1 MTVFVPVVAE
11 VVLEEQEPPKV
22 TVPAS
27 EDENLKSGVL
37 SFVGVVIVLPE
48 ITGGVVSVLPPPV
61 LVSVPVDCKVIPK
74 LRLLVFV
81 LMEKL
86 CDSQ

>member
-1 MTVFVPVVAE
+1 MVSV
-11 VVLEEQEPPKV
+11 
-22 TVPAS
+22 
-27 EDENLKSGVL
+27 
-37 SFVGVVIVLPE
+37 VGVVIGVTSA

-81 LMEKL
+81 PMEKL
-86 CDSQ
+86 CDSP

>member
-1 MTVFVPVVAE
+1 ME
-11 VVLEEQEPPKV
+11 SL
-22 TVPAS
+22 
-27 EDENLKSGVL
+27 
-37 SFVGVVIVLPE
+37 VGVVIAVTSA

-61 LVSVPVDCKVIPK
+61 LESVPVDCKVIPK

-86 CDSQ
+86 GDSP

>member
-1 MTVFVPVVAE
+1 MM
-11 VVLEEQEPPKV
+11 
-22 TVPAS
+22 VPAS
-27 EDENLKSGVL
+27 EDVIIISGVL
-37 SFVGVVIVLPE
+37 SFGGVVIVLPE

-81 LMEKL
+81 PIEKG
-86 CDSQ
+86 CDSP